1 MRIHFKILFDSVNIM
16 SNTHTHTQPT
26 LNLSHQINTYKMM
39 GKLQTLLLMYPKA
52 KGKSVATDDENTAL
66 TNVE

>member
-1 MRIHFKILFDSVNIM
+1 M
-16 SNTHTHTQPT
+16 SNTHTQSI